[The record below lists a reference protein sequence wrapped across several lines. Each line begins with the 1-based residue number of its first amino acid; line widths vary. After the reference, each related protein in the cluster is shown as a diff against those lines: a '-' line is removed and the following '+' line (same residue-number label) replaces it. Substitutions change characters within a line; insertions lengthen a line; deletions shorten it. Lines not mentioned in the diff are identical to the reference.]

1 MVNEKGKNN
10 ADGDVQLI
18 FPINAVL
25 TLFVYRGPKSGEGEM
40 TQTKYLH
47 PVENGP
53 VITAGR
59 RKDDVPMVDLSL
71 VVPVLNEEDSITLF
85 LDRVEPVL
93 QTISQDYEII
103 FVDDGSTDMTM
114 ASIMKRRIEN
124 PRIKVLS
131 LSRNF
136 GKDVALSAG
145 LKHTLGKSV
154 VPMDVDLQDPPE
166 LIPAMWARKQEG
178 YDVVLA
184 KRSSRQSDSWFKRQT
199 AGMFYRLHNKVAD
212 ISIPDNTGD
221 FRMLDHKVIDVIN
234 RLPERTRFMK
244 GLFAWVGFT
253 HSEIEYERQP
263 RAAGQTKWKYWK
275 LWNFALDG
283 ITASSTLPLRIW
295 TYLGVIVALGSFA
308 YAAFMVA
315 KTLIGGPDVPGY
327 PSLMVAVLFLGG
339 VNIMAT
345 GILGEYLGRVH
356 VEVRNRPLYVVR
368 ETHGIA
374 GDHHE

>member
-1 MVNEKGKNN
+1 MKQG
-10 ADGDVQLI
+10 AQLT
-18 FPINAVL
+18 AVKDAAP
-25 TLFVYRGPKSGEGEM
+25 R
-40 TQTKYLH
+40 
-47 PVENGP
+47 
-53 VITAGR
+53 R
-59 RKDDVPMVDLSL
+59 RKDDAPRLDLSL
-71 VVPVLNEEDSITLF
+71 VVPVLNEDESIGLF
-85 LDRVEPVL
+85 LDRVEPIL
-93 QTISQDYEII
+93 ETITPDYEII
-103 FVDDGSTDMTM
+103 FVDDGSTDTTMTH
-114 ASIMKRRIEN
+114 IMSHCERN
-124 PRIKVLS
+124 PRVKVIS

-145 LKHTLGKSV
+145 LQYTRGKAV

-166 LIPAMWARKQEG
+166 LIPKMWARKQEG

-184 KRSSRQSDSWFKRQT
+184 KRSSRESDSWFKRQT

-221 FRMLDHKVIDVIN
+221 YRMLDYTVIDVIN

-263 RAAGQTKWKYWK
+263 RAAGETKWKYWK

-295 TYLGVIVALGSFA
+295 TYLGVAVAVGSFL
-308 YAAFMVA
+308 YAAYLVA
-315 KTLIGGPDVPGY
+315 TTLLGGANVPGY
-327 PSLMVAVLFLGG
+327 ASIMVSVLFLGG
-339 VNIMAT
+339 LNIMAT

-356 VEVRNRPLYVVR
+356 IEVRNRPLFVVR
-368 ETHGIA
+368 KTHGLE
-374 GDHHE
+374 GDKNG